1 MSDTL
6 AAYTT
11 VLDGFEQVLRAVPAD
26 RWEGASPC
34 AEWAAVDVAG
44 HVIGGVRMVGMLAS
58 GTALPA
64 ERPGN
69 RDLAGGDPVASWVAA
84 RAATTAALTPEALD
98 RVVPGPIGDMPLT
111 IMIEQFMTGEVL
123 VHTWDLA
130 RAAGVDVELDPALVE
145 DTLTRWRAIDGG
157 EMRSPRV
164 FGPELPAPEGA
175 ARQEQLMAFLGR
187 RV

>member
-1 MSDTL
+1 MNGTL

-11 VLDGFEQVLRAVPAD
+11 ALDGFERVLRAVPAD
-26 RWEGASPC
+26 GWENASPC
-34 AEWAAVDVAG
+34 AEWAAIDVAG
-44 HVIGGVRMVGMLAS
+44 HVIGGLRMVGMLAS

-69 RDLAGGDPVASWVAA
+69 RELAGDDPVASWAAA
-84 RAATTAALTPEALD
+84 REATTAALTPEALD
-98 RVVPGPIGDMPLT
+98 RVVPGPIGDMPLM
-111 IMIEQFMTGEVL
+111 IMIEQFMTGEVM

-145 DTLTRWRAIDGG
+145 DTHTRWQAIDGPG
-157 EMRSPRV
+157 MRSSRV
-164 FGPELPAPEGA
+164 FGPALPAPESA